1 MGIIGSVVSGSDIHV
16 LLMDD
21 CDVIVLVTRTFNITI
36 GNEHGMMRLDLKV
49 SVRTDNDSSSGVQA
63 PSVAEV
69 MLMQDA
75 LGAVGGFEPIGDA

>member
-1 MGIIGSVVSGSDIHV
+1 MGIIGSDVSECDIHV
-16 LLMDD
+16 SLTDD
-21 CDVIVLVTRTFNITI
+21 RDATVLVTGKFNITV

-49 SVRTDNDSSSGVQA
+49 SLRTDNDSS
-63 PSVAEV
+63 EV